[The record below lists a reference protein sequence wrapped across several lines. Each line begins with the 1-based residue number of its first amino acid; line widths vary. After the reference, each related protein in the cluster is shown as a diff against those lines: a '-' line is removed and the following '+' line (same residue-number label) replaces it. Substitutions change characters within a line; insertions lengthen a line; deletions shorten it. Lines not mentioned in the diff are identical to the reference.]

1 MLSELGLALSPLPAE
16 PCSDS
21 WKTEGAVR
29 SSLLLSS
36 LLLND
41 NDAALDP
48 VSLLALPVTPFLNFN
63 DAGGGGTA
71 REYMNAAKEV
81 GDVSQDE
88 MDWLG
93 IAATRLNARLL
104 LSVLAD
110 VAYPEVITDPT
121 AIPEGIEQPPI
132 LCAGWKPGWSTDT
145 VAAIAAR
152 ERGAK
157 MVLNLSNIE
166 YVYDDDPSKNPD
178 AKPYTE
184 MGWDQYRAMVGNEW
198 SPGMN
203 APFDPIASK
212 IANEEGMTVVVANG
226 RLENLTAMLSNE
238 PFEGTILK

>member
-1 MLSELGLALSPLPAE
+1 MSLPKHENMFPE
-16 PCSDS
+16 PTTLVISAGGSLVVPGGKVDIDFLRTL
-21 WKTEGAVR
+21 KT
-29 SSLLLSS
+29 LLH
-36 LLLND
+36 D
-41 NDAALDP
+41 RIKAGFRF
-48 VSLLALPVTPFLNFN
+48 VIVI
-63 DAGGGGTA
+63 GGGGTA

-121 AIPEGIEQPPI
+121 AIPEGIEQPLI

>member
-1 MLSELGLALSPLPAE
+1 MSLPKHENMFPE
-16 PCSDS
+16 PTTLVISAGGSLVVPGGKVEVDFLRTL
-21 WKTEGAVR
+21 KT
-29 SSLLLSS
+29 LLQ
-36 LLLND
+36 D
-41 NDAALDP
+41 RVKAGFRF
-48 VSLLALPVTPFLNFN
+48 VIVI
-63 DAGGGGTA
+63 GGGGTA

-93 IAATRLNARLL
+93 IYATRLNARLL

-110 VAYPEVITDPT
+110 IAHPEVITDPT
-121 AIPEGIEQPPI
+121 AIPENVEKPII

-157 MVLNLSNIE
+157 MVLNLSNIK

-178 AKPYTE
+178 AKPHTE
-184 MGWDQYRAMVGNEW
+184 MGWEQYRAMVGNEW

-212 IANEEGMTVVVANG
+212 IADEEGMTVVVANG
-226 RLENLTAMLSNE
+226 RLENLTAMLGDE
-238 PFEGTILK
+238 GFEGTILK